1 MRHRTR
7 HPTPGRFTPPH
18 QHAARRLTANDA
30 RSLGLK
36 LRGCRGPLLP
46 VANGVGR
53 TSKRRAV
60 LLQGGHAPEF
70 RALHYSKVIRVND
83 RPPEVI
89 TRPTPMATGLQG
101 PKGWPTRFPP
111 LGHPNTSTAATDA
124 HSGQRPPRRPCEP
137 FQCPRGDA
145 LQVKTLSLGGSGGI
159 FVLTMVLRDAP
170 TTTPVE
176 ILLAHETLA
185 PYKDTRYTSSVAQSS
200 LIGCGSSAS
209 G

>member
-159 FVLTMVLRDAP
+159 FVLTMVLRDALQRHPLRFFSHTKPLHP
-170 TTTPVE
+170 TRTPATPPR
-176 ILLAHETLA
+176 LRRAA
-185 PYKDTRYTSSVAQSS
+185 
-200 LIGCGSSAS
+200 
-209 G
+209 

>member
-1 MRHRTR
+1 MPGSLLPKSRSTR
-7 HPTPGRFTPPH
+7 NETS
-18 QHAARRLTANDA
+18 HAAPDPRAFHAATPT
-30 RSLGLK
+30 
-36 LRGCRGPLLP
+36 RGT
-46 VANGVGR
+46 
-53 TSKRRAV
+53 TSDGKRRTLSRPQAPR
-60 LLQGGHAPEF
+60 LQGAPFARRQRRRSNLQTAGCSTPRGHAPEF

-170 TTTPVE
+170 TQAV
-176 ILLAHETLA
+176 
-185 PYKDTRYTSSVAQSS
+185 
-200 LIGCGSSAS
+200 SSALVWS
-209 G
+209 VQLMSPSR